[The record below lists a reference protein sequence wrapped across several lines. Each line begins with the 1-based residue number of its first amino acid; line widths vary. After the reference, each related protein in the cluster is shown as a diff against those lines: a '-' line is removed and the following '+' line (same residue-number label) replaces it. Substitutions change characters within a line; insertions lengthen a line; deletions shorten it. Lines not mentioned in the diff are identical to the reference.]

1 MMMSGSKAL
10 ETYETK
16 GGGAL
21 SPSDRR
27 KIIKNKVLAAILCG
41 VMVMAMFTACGSKDD
56 KQASTTG
63 SASGSNAEKKTFTLG
78 FDAAFPPY
86 GYQDESG
93 EYVGFDLDLAAEVC
107 KRNGWELVKQPVDW
121 DSKDMELNSG
131 AIDCIWNGFT
141 MSEDRIDTYEWTE
154 PYVDNSQVFV
164 VKADSGIKT
173 KADLKG
179 KNVLV
184 QADSSA
190 LEALKSKDNKAL
202 KDSFANLDEVPEY
215 NTAFLNLEAGS
226 GNAIAMD
233 IGVAKYQ
240 IEKRGA
246 DKFVMLEEKLA
257 TEQYGIGF
265 KLGNKELRDRVQK
278 TLKEMVKDGKF
289 AEIAAKWKL
298 TDAVCLKAE

>member
-1 MMMSGSKAL
+1 MKKRL
-10 ETYETK
+10 
-16 GGGAL
+16 
-21 SPSDRR
+21 
-27 KIIKNKVLAAILCG
+27 LAAVLCA
-41 VMVMAMFTACGSKDD
+41 AMTMTMFSACGSNGGK
-56 KQASTTG
+56 KASTTNAGG
-63 SASGSNAEKKTFTLG
+63 SGDKKTFTVG

-86 GYQDESG
+86 GYQDEDG
-93 EYVGFDLDLAAEVC
+93 EYVGFDLDLAEEVC

-141 MSEDRIDTYEWTE
+141 MSEDRLDTYEWTE
-154 PYVDNSQVFV
+154 AYVDNSQVFV
-164 VKADSGIKT
+164 VKADSGIAA

-190 LEALKSKDNKAL
+190 LEALNSDDNKDL
-202 KDSFANLDEVPEY
+202 KASFANLDEVPEY
-215 NTAFLNLEAGS
+215 NTAFMNLEAGS
-226 GNAIAMD
+226 GDAIAMD

-265 KLGNKELRDRVQK
+265 KLGNKELRDSVQK

-289 AEIAAKWKL
+289 AEIAEKWDL
-298 TDAVCLKAE
+298 TDAVCLEAEE